1 MILRLLPGHSSK
13 AAFLLVGYLA
23 QLVPWMFVGRTTFE
37 YHYFPSLLFL
47 VFAVSYLFDGL
58 LERDQ
63 DWRVPV
69 CSLTGLSVG
78 LYALFYPVLIGLTI
92 PTWYTPLVKWIESWP
107 F

>member
-1 MILRLLPGHSSK
+1 
-13 AAFLLVGYLA
+13 
-23 QLVPWMFVGRTTFE
+23 MFVGRTTFE

-58 LERDQ
+58 LERDR
-63 DWRVPV
+63 DWRTPV
-69 CSLTGLSVG
+69 YSLTGLSVG

-92 PTWYTPLVKWIESWP
+92 PTWYEPLVKWIESWP